1 MGGSSFRID
10 RGPALRLRSLGL
22 AELRAARALALWL
35 EAHGSVDETLCMP
48 AKAFIIVRTL
58 VRTPATK
65 GSCYAMIGCRHAKA
79 FIIVKTLVCTSAIK
93 GFYYDENDCR
103 HAMNLDTAAID
114 RCTAAIIDVHASIDV
129 RRPVE
134 KHCRLAMK
142 HCRPHEAFD
151 TLLIDL
157 MRPATAFSPSARRCP
172 GPRRPPQMQSGALR
186 RRPCCPA
193 CPLAGAGACYMLR
206 RYWPPTS

>member
-1 MGGSSFRID
+1 
-10 RGPALRLRSLGL
+10 
-22 AELRAARALALWL
+22 
-35 EAHGSVDETLCMP
+35 MP

-103 HAMNLDTAAID
+103 HAMNLDTGAID

-157 MRPATAFSPSARRCP
+157 MRLATAFSPSARRCP
-172 GPRRPPQMQSGALR
+172 GPRRPPPNAER
-186 RRPCCPA
+186 R
-193 CPLAGAGACYMLR
+193 LAGKR
-206 RYWPPTS
+206 

>member
-10 RGPALRLRSLGL
+10 RGPAICLRSLGL
-22 AELRAARALALWL
+22 ADLRAARALAPWP
-35 EAHGSVDETLCMP
+35 EAHGSVDEILCMP
-48 AKAFIIVRTL
+48 AKAFIIVKTL
-58 VRTPATK
+58 VCTPAIK
-65 GSCYAMIGCRHAKA
+65 GSCYAMIDCRHAKA

-103 HAMNLDTAAID
+103 HAMNLD
-114 RCTAAIIDVHASIDV
+114 TAAIIDVHASIDV

-172 GPRRPPQMQSGALR
+172 GAGPRRPPPKRKAAPCGAARVARPAPSRGPGRVTCCGGTGRPR
-186 RRPCCPA
+186 RRA
-193 CPLAGAGACYMLR
+193 R
-206 RYWPPTS
+206 W